1 MEKNAP
7 DQTDDLGRR
16 IASAADRVLLF
27 VRVRLGP
34 ALRKKMEPEDVLQ
47 ETYASALV
55 ALDGFEDRGDA
66 ALVMWHCRIAE
77 TTIRSL
83 AEREGA
89 AKRTPPGDRERLTR
103 ILDLVRDSV
112 TGPATA
118 AGRVERNER
127 LARAMDDLDED
138 ERRAVLLRFFLGR
151 TFAEIGE
158 EIEISTTAARRLVG
172 RATKRLGGHLR

>member
-1 MEKNAP
+1 MERSASEHP
-7 DQTDDLGRR
+7 DELGRR
-16 IASAADRVLLF
+16 IASAADRVLLYI
-27 VRVRLGP
+27 RVRLGP

-47 ETYASALV
+47 ETYAAALAV
-55 ALDGFEDRGDA
+55 LDRFEDRGDEF
-66 ALVMWHCRIAE
+66 LVRWLCRIAE

-118 AGRVERNER
+118 VGRSERNEK
-127 LARAMDDLDED
+127 LARAMDDLPED
-138 ERRAVLLRFFLGR
+138 ERRAILARFFLGR
-151 TFAEIGE
+151 TFEEIGE
-158 EIEISTTAARRLVG
+158 EIDISTTAARRMVG
-172 RATKRLGGHLR
+172 RATKRLGGLLR